1 MSGKTLVL
9 LGIGSAIF
17 NVVGIVPYVR
27 SILRG
32 KTKPER
38 SAWWIWTWL
47 MVVAFLAQAAAG
59 ATWSLLLTF
68 SYLVCN
74 IIVAWL
80 SIKHGYGKFR
90 VRDYLAVTFAVFGV
104 GIWKET
110 GRPIL
115 ALLIVIIIDLVGN
128 LLTMEK
134 SWRAPYT
141 ENIITYV
148 LGGLA
153 AILGVFA
160 VGSWDLAK
168 VLFPVYAVF
177 VNFITVGLLDYRRH
191 WRSQRIKA
199 GLR

>member
-1 MSGKTLVL
+1 MLVI
-9 LGIGSAIF
+9 LGISAAIL
-17 NVVGIVPYVR
+17 NIIGIIPYVR
-27 SILRG
+27 GILRG

-74 IIVAWL
+74 ILVAWL
-80 SIKHGYGKFR
+80 SVKHGYGKFR
-90 VRDYLAVTFAVFGV
+90 TRDYLAVTVAILGV
-104 GIWKET
+104 GVWKET

-115 ALLIVIIIDLVGN
+115 ALLIVITIDSIGN

-141 ENIITYV
+141 ENMFTYT
-148 LGGLA
+148 LGGVA
-153 AILGVFA
+153 AVMGLFA
-160 VGSWDLAK
+160 VGNWDLAK
-168 VLFPVYAVF
+168 VLFPIYAIF
-177 VNFITVGLLDYRRH
+177 VNFIIVGLLDYRRR
-191 WRSQRIKA
+191 WRSQRIKT